1 VTTGESERAAG
12 ASRLMRRVP
21 AVVLVVAGIG
31 TFQTGAVIATGLFD
45 SIGPAGAALLRL
57 LFAAAIM
64 VAVWYPLPWPLS
76 RAQWRAVAFFGV
88 VLGTMN
94 LSYFEAI
101 DRIPLGTAVTIQFAG
116 PLALA
121 LIGRRSRLDVLWV
134 VLAGGGILALVSPGG
149 SSGEMTGYVFAAIAA
164 FGWAGYIVGARRLGS
179 VFDDSRGLALG
190 MIAACFVPLVPGL
203 LDLPDATLGWDV
215 LPLGI
220 AVALLLSVIPHTF
233 DTEAL
238 RRLPAGVFGVLM
250 SLEPVIA
257 SLMGAVLL
265 GQLLSLRE
273 WVGVALV
280 VIAAVG
286 IMWPR
291 GQVVEHA

>member
-1 VTTGESERAAG
+1 
-12 ASRLMRRVP
+12 MRRVP
-21 AVVLVVAGIG
+21 AVGLVVSGICL
-31 TFQTGAVIATGLFD
+31 FQTGAVLATGLFE

-64 VAVWYPLPWPLS
+64 TAMWYPLPWPLS
-76 RAQWRAVAFFGV
+76 RPQWRAVAFFGV
-88 VLGTMN
+88 VLGSMN
-94 LSYFEAI
+94 LSFYEAI
-101 DRIPLGTAVTIQFAG
+101 DRIPLGTTVTIQFAG
-116 PLALA
+116 PLAVA
-121 LIGRRSRLDVLWV
+121 LVGRRGRLDVLWV
-134 VLAGGGILALVSPGG
+134 ALAAGGILALVSPGG
-149 SSGEMTGYVFAAIAA
+149 SSGELTGYLFAAVAGLA
-164 FGWAGYIVGARRLGS
+164 WAGYILGARRLGS
-179 VFDDSRGLALG
+179 VFDDTRGLALG

-203 LDLPDATLGWDV
+203 LDLPDATLGLGV
-215 LPLGI
+215 VPLGI
-220 AVALLLSVIPHTF
+220 GVALLSSVIPHTF

-257 SLMGAVLL
+257 SLAGAALL

-273 WVGVALV
+273 WVGVVLV

-286 IMWPR
+286 VMWPR